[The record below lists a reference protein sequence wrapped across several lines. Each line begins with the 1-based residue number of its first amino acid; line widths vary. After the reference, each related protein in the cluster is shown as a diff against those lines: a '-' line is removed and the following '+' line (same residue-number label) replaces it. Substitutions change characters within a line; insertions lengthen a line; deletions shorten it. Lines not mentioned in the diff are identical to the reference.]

1 MKLKFSI
8 SIILLFAVNILQA
21 QEDKGTFNGNFSS
34 NTQFFRQ
41 DDRIGANTELYK
53 RQLVGSE
60 AWLSTNY
67 TQKGLT
73 LQARFDL
80 FNNSNLYDPST
91 AYTGSGIGYWSII
104 KEIDNIQIT
113 GGYFYE
119 QFATGTV
126 FRAFEDRA
134 LGLDY
139 AIQGVR
145 VKYTPFKDF
154 KIKAFTGKQKFRFGI
169 RDQVMR
175 GANAEWSWH
184 NKKET
189 FGWEPGSSILNRT
202 IDNGTMPT
210 IVNIIND
217 QPGINQFYPKYNVY
231 LFNFY
236 NTIRIKNF
244 TIYAEYN
251 GKTHEAIKD
260 FLSPGSPLVYRKGK
274 VLFGSLSYTKNI
286 KKKNGN
292 LISIGF
298 NAQYKQI
305 DSFPARTS
313 PLEQNLFG
321 QMNYLTS
328 VTRANSYRLL
338 ARYNA
343 VVQEL
348 GEKDYQA
355 DLTISVKRKN
365 KLKTSINFNA
375 SKVIKLDKSNLFHEL
390 YAEVS
395 HEFSKKFKLML
406 GIQNIGY
413 NQQRYEVKGTD
424 YPFVHATTPFGELL
438 YKFNRKN
445 KHHAIRIESQ
455 YLNCK
460 QDLGSFINVLAEWTM
475 APHFSFALGDMY
487 NIKPFRAASS
497 TISPEKVHYYTVF
510 GAYTHHATRF
520 TLAYVK
526 QVAGMNCTG
535 GVCRVEPAFSGIKFT
550 LSTNF

>member
-1 MKLKFSI
+1 MKLKITI
-8 SIILLFAVNILQA
+8 SIILLAATYMLQA
-21 QEDKGTFNGNFSS
+21 QDDKGTFNGNFSS

-91 AYTGSGIGYWSII
+91 AYTGSGIGFWSIQ
-104 KEIDNIQIT
+104 KDIDNIQIT

-119 QFATGTV
+119 QFATGTI

-134 LGLDY
+134 LGIDY

-154 KIKAFTGKQKFRFGI
+154 KIKAFTGKQKFRFGV

-202 IDNGTMPT
+202 IDNNTMSAIIGT
-210 IVNIIND
+210 ING
-217 QPGINQFYPKYNVY
+217 QTLENQFNPKYNVY

-236 NTIRIKNF
+236 STFRIKNF
-244 TIYAEYN
+244 TLYAEYN
-251 GKTHEAIKD
+251 GKTHEAVKD
-260 FLSPGSPLVYRKGK
+260 ITNSPYPLVYRKGR

-286 KKKNGN
+286 KKKNGS

-298 NAQYKQI
+298 NAMYKQI

-328 VTRANSYRLL
+328 VTRSNTYRLL

-355 DLTISVKRKN
+355 DFTISIKRKS
-365 KLKTSINFNA
+365 KLKSVINVNA
-375 SKVIKLDKSNLFHEL
+375 SKVVKLNNSNLFHEL
-390 YAEVS
+390 YLEVS
-395 HEFSKKFKLML
+395 HEFSKSFKLMV

-413 NQQRYEVKGTD
+413 NQQIYEVKDST
-424 YPFVHATTPFGELL
+424 YPFVHATTPFGEVL
-438 YKFNRKN
+438 YKFKYKN
-445 KHHAIRIESQ
+445 KYHSIRIESQ

-460 QDLGSFINVLAEWTM
+460 QDLGSFVNLLAEWTM

-487 NIKPFRAASS
+487 NIKIFRSPYS
-497 TISPEKVHYYTVF
+497 LIPPEKVHYFTVF
-510 GAYTHHATRF
+510 GSYTHHATRF
-520 TLAYVK
+520 TLSYVK
-526 QVAGMNCTG
+526 QVAGVNCTG

>member
-1 MKLKFSI
+1 MNFKFSI
-8 SIILLFAVNILQA
+8 SIILLFAVNMLQA

-236 NTIRIKNF
+236 NAFGATRPHDERLYHVFRDLARTENLRGQSAVYAVTKSNYFDGPGSYAYGKQLPAKLAPGVTSRIVLSM
-244 TIYAEYN
+244 AENLSAGPFPLQACELRVGFRALPDGAKVAIALN
-251 GKTHEAIKD
+251 GKPLFDGPPTIGARVVTKQLVKTPPRQPDQAEEYLHVPLAA
-260 FLSPGSPLVYRKGK
+260 GSMPVRSYRG
-274 VLFGSLSYTKNI
+274 GRYHGCPRRGRRDRRYRSLS
-286 KKKNGN
+286 
-292 LISIGF
+292 
-298 NAQYKQI
+298 
-305 DSFPARTS
+305 R
-313 PLEQNLFG
+313 
-321 QMNYLTS
+321 
-328 VTRANSYRLL
+328 
-338 ARYNA
+338 
-343 VVQEL
+343 
-348 GEKDYQA
+348 
-355 DLTISVKRKN
+355 
-365 KLKTSINFNA
+365 
-375 SKVIKLDKSNLFHEL
+375 
-390 YAEVS
+390 
-395 HEFSKKFKLML
+395 
-406 GIQNIGY
+406 
-413 NQQRYEVKGTD
+413 
-424 YPFVHATTPFGELL
+424 VHGL
-438 YKFNRKN
+438 R
-445 KHHAIRIESQ
+445 
-455 YLNCK
+455 
-460 QDLGSFINVLAEWTM
+460 EWTRRW
-475 APHFSFALGDMY
+475 GGRRR
-487 NIKPFRAASS
+487 RAGGRRS
-497 TISPEKVHYYTVF
+497 
-510 GAYTHHATRF
+510 
-520 TLAYVK
+520 
-526 QVAGMNCTG
+526 CTG
-535 GVCRVEPAFSGIKFT
+535 RSWNRT
-550 LSTNF
+550 TQ